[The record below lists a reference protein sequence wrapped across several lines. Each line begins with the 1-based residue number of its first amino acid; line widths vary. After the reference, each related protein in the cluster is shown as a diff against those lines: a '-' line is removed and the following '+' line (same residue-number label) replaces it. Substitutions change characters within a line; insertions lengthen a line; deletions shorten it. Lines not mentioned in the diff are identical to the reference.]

1 MNEKLKRKIDYEL
14 QFEEDVTNRCVICWL
29 YVNPG
34 SLFEYLRA
42 RQILGMFELRTTFKA
57 TAHAHNGR
65 SLGSGRSKTFGA
77 QKGTPQI
84 LLAVRQ
90 FFPQKCRGLFGVG
103 RKVNN
108 GICRLSESLLD
119 TGCRDHK
126 PRLLRKLA
134 EAKDQGITTSEKG
147 RALWTTRSSC
157 RK

>member
-57 TAHAHNGR
+57 TAHAHNGDPWDPEGLKR
-65 SLGSGRSKTFGA
+65 LGA

-103 RKVNN
+103 RRSTMEYAAFLN
-108 GICRLSESLLD
+108 RYWTLD
-119 TGCRDHK
+119 AEITSHAYYENW
-126 PRLLRKLA
+126 RKQKTK
-134 EAKDQGITTSEKG
+134 E
-147 RALWTTRSSC
+147 
-157 RK
+157 